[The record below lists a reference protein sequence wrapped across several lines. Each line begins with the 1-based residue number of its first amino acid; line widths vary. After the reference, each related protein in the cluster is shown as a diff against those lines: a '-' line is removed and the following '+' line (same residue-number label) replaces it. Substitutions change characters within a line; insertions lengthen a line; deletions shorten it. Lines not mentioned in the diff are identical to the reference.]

1 MGLDMYLYKRK
12 KLNEEEEKELKIQ
25 EKIYQEASKKL
36 EEIMT
41 PIYDKYKDKL
51 KNYFSEE
58 RKKAQEDYQE
68 ELKNTSSYKMQK
80 NIKEKANKR
89 IEEIKS
95 ETEIGYW
102 RKHADLHGYMEDLYI
117 ERGGREEFNCV
128 EIDLYKEDCEEII
141 AFARERLEENEDEV
155 EHTTG
160 FFFGQTQKED
170 WEETIKIFEN
180 ALNTV
185 NFDTEEIYY
194 NSWW

>member
-1 MGLDMYLYKRK
+1 MYLYKRK
-12 KLNEEEEKELKIQ
+12 KLNEKEEKELKVQ
-25 EKIYQEASKKL
+25 EKIYQEAYDKL
-36 EEIMT
+36 DEIIT
-41 PIYDKYKDKL
+41 PIYHKYKDKI

-58 RKKAQEDYQE
+58 YQKAMEDYKN
-68 ELKNTSSYKMQK
+68 ELETIPSYKMQK
-80 NIKEKANKR
+80 NIKEKADKR

-117 ERGGREEFNCV
+117 ERGGTEEFNCV
-128 EIDLYKEDCEEII
+128 KLPLSKEDCEEII

-180 ALNTV
+180 VLNTV

-194 NSWW
+194 DSWW

>member
-12 KLNEEEEKELKIQ
+12 KLNEEEEKELKVQ
-25 EKIYQEASKKL
+25 EKIYQEACDKL
-36 EEIMT
+36 DEIIT
-41 PIYDKYKDKL
+41 PIYHKYKDKI

-58 RKKAQEDYQE
+58 YQKAMEDYKN
-68 ELKNTSSYKMQK
+68 ELETIPSYKMQK
-80 NIKEKANKR
+80 NIKEKADKR

-117 ERGGREEFNCV
+117 ERGGTEEFNCV
-128 EIDLYKEDCEEII
+128 KLPLSKEDCEDII
-141 AFARERLEENEDEV
+141 NFARERLETNEDKV

-194 NSWW
+194 DSWW